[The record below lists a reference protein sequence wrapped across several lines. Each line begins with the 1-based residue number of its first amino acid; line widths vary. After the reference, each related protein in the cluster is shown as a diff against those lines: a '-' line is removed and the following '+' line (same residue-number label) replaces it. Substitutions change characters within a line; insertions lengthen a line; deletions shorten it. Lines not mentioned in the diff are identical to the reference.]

1 MPSPSPKRPRSKPYA
16 SLAHVPIANV
26 CFPAVPISSPPAI
39 MPRKETMSAVPSY
52 AESCRRT
59 SLPVVTEG
67 KKVDES
73 GAVYCMSASS
83 TLLTGPLM
91 TTPEPGDTS
100 FAHPADPSP
109 SAGRVARPNAG
120 RVAVKHTIPVLLN
133 VVHRQLTQRIKRA
146 CNPLA
151 LASPLPIHQPST
163 HCFASG

>member
-1 MPSPSPKRPRSKPYA
+1 
-16 SLAHVPIANV
+16 
-26 CFPAVPISSPPAI
+26 
-39 MPRKETMSAVPSY
+39 MSAVPSY
-52 AESCRRT
+52 AVSCRRT

-67 KKVDES
+67 GKVDEP

-83 TLLTGPLM
+83 KLLTGPPM
-91 TTPEPGDTS
+91 ITHEPDDTP
-100 FAHPADPSP
+100 FARPADPSP

-151 LASPLPIHQPST
+151 LVSPLAIRQPST
-163 HCFASG
+163 HCLASG